1 MTVSAERATTRPV
14 DGDHALEARTLGRG
28 ERLGAGLEDE
38 LDDAGVVAQVDEKKL
53 AVVAL
58 PVYPTREPHLA
69 ADVRQPK
76 VAAAVRTVGVHVM
89 FRVS

>member
-1 MTVSAERATTRPV
+1 
-14 DGDHALEARTLGRG
+14 
-28 ERLGAGLEDE
+28 
-38 LDDAGVVAQVDEKKL
+38 VVAQVDEKKL